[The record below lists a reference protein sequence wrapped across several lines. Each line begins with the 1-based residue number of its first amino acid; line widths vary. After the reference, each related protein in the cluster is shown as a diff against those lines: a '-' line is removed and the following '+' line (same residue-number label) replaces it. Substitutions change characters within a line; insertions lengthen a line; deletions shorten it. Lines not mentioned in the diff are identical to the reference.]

1 MKRLVNVALLGFAMA
16 VAAISNAAPFD
27 ARAFEAAQTAGKP
40 VLVEVHA
47 DWCPTCAKQKPIIG
61 ELMSRQNMKKY
72 AVFTVDFDTQKDLL
86 KRFGAQQQSTLIV
99 FKGKQEV
106 GRSTGETDKQK
117 IAALLE
123 KAL

>member
-1 MKRLVNVALLGFAMA
+1 MLVTHPRRSSVKRLVNVALLGFAMA

-47 DWCPTCAKQKPIIG
+47 DWCPTCARQKPIIG
-61 ELMSRQNMKKY
+61 ELMSRRNMKKY
-72 AVFTVDFDTQKDLL
+72 EVFTVDFDTQKDLL

-106 GRSTGETDKQK
+106 GRSTGE
-117 IAALLE
+117 
-123 KAL
+123 